1 MIKWTLEAWNDYLY
15 WQSQNKKTIKRI
27 NLLINDIIRNGNMD
41 GIGKPEPLQYE
52 YQGIFSRRIDEKNRL
67 VYINERDGL
76 VIISCRF
83 HY

>member
-15 WQSQNKKTIKRI
+15 WQSQDKKTIKRI

>member
-15 WQSQNKKTIKRI
+15 WQSQDKKTIKRI

-52 YQGIFSRRIDEKNRL
+52 YQGFFSRRIDEKNRL

>member
-1 MIKWTLEAWNDYLY
+1 MIKWTLEARNDYLY
-15 WQSQNKKTIKRI
+15 WQSQDKKTIKRI

-52 YQGIFSRRIDEKNRL
+52 YQGFFSRRIDEKNRL